1 MTKGIAL
8 DILRNWTCEECTF
21 DYSGGC
27 KNCERGQALDVAIA
41 ALEENA
47 QLRAENARLK
57 KDIEVD
63 GDLISR
69 ATVIRLTKEMISAE
83 EYGLMDLL
91 DEVKKLPTIPQTD
104 TKWDKLYM
112 YLNDRRLA
120 YSESVEE
127 HIEDYY
133 KGIYDDLGQIMSV
146 MEDIEKEEPKSIPQT
161 DSVMRNATKEE
172 QESVDNY
179 IKSISVKMIPVTVL
193 EDIKTEIEN
202 HFINA
207 NNRYLND
214 LEYGQNQ
221 GLGIAFDIIDKYIAE
236 RSSE

>member
-8 DILRNWTCEECTF
+8 DILRNWNCEECTF

-57 KDIEVD
+57 KDIEAD

-91 DEVKKLPTIPQTD
+91 DEVKKLPTIPQTN
-104 TKWDKLYM
+104 TAEWIIYKFET
-112 YLNDRRLA
+112 NDYQCSNCKR
-120 YSESVEE
+120 YSKAQYSFCQNCGSRM
-127 HIEDYY
+127 
-133 KGIYDDLGQIMSV
+133 KG
-146 MEDIEKEEPKSIPQT
+146 
-161 DSVMRNATKEE
+161 
-172 QESVDNY
+172 
-179 IKSISVKMIPVTVL
+179 
-193 EDIKTEIEN
+193 KT
-202 HFINA
+202 
-207 NNRYLND
+207 
-214 LEYGQNQ
+214 Q
-221 GLGIAFDIIDKYIAE
+221 
-236 RSSE
+236 